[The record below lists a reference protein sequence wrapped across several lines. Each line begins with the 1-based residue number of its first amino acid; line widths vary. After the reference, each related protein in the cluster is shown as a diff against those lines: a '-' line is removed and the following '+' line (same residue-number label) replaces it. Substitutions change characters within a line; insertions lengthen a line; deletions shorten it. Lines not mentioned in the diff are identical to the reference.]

1 MPKTS
6 KSRRKRQSRRTQ
18 AVIASTPRVV
28 GAFPTGTGAAQQLFK
43 PLRVALAF
51 YHSVDIETPYEDIRF
66 SMNSLYDPL
75 YDTGGGACSY
85 FTSFAQ
91 IYPRYYVRSA
101 RIEVSAK
108 TTGVDTVIAIVPS
121 NSAHPNVILTLDHAL
136 ELPGTQWSRCTDN
149 GNPTIVFAHYTV
161 DQVEGYD
168 TSNDRGFYAGTGGS
182 SPSRQPVMHV
192 LVRPQNSRLNNNCKL
207 LVKSFTMR
215 CYSAPPL

>member
-28 GAFPTGTGAAQQLFK
+28 GAFSTGTGAAQQLFK

-51 YHSVDIETPYEDIRF
+51 YHSVDIDTPYEDIRF

-121 NSAHPNVILTLDHAL
+121 NSAHPNVILTLDHAWSCL
-136 ELPGTQWSRCTDN
+136 VHSGPGVLIMVILRLCLLITQSIKLKDMT
-149 GNPTIVFAHYTV
+149 
-161 DQVEGYD
+161 
-168 TSNDRGFYAGTGGS
+168 
-182 SPSRQPVMHV
+182 PVMTAGFMLAPAV
-192 LVRPQNSRLNNNCKL
+192 VPRPDNL
-207 LVKSFTMR
+207 LCMFWLDPRTP
-215 CYSAPPL
+215 A